1 MGILAVILIIVMMAA
16 LFACLCAKHMK
27 NKQKNKLDLFEA
39 SRKLYNQTMNTDG
52 DEEEEAKA
60 NTGLLNDSQK
70 GTLDEDEPKSDEE
83 EGKET

>member
-1 MGILAVILIIVMMAA
+1 
-16 LFACLCAKHMK
+16 
-27 NKQKNKLDLFEA
+27 
-39 SRKLYNQTMNTDG
+39 MNTDG